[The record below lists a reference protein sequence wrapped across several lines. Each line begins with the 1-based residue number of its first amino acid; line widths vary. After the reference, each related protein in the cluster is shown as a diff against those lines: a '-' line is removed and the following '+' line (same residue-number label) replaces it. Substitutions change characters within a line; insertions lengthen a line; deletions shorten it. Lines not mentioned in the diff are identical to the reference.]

1 MCVMQGS
8 LKWISPQLW
17 TDTGACEHEAI
28 HARLKSDHIKLR
40 LWKQETADHIS
51 VRKDTRSR
59 VDTLTGDPA
68 LRCNN
73 MPPRNRGHGY
83 VPKT

>member
-1 MCVMQGS
+1 MGYSNGS
-8 LKWISPQLW
+8 ARNCGQIQEHASMKRFMFGRREITSNF
-17 TDTGACEHEAI
+17 GCE
-28 HARLKSDHIKLR
+28 
-40 LWKQETADHIS
+40 KQETVEHTS

-59 VDTLTGDPA
+59 VDALTGDPA